1 MTRLLLE
8 AALLWVSAGAA
19 IFAWAQPGYTGYAL
33 VLSASKHATVLTLCC
48 ILSFYYNDL
57 YDFRV
62 VRSFRDFG
70 SRLLQSFG
78 VAFVLLAACY
88 AFLPAVR
95 VQTGAFGISL
105 VAVVCVLV
113 PFRALGYTLMR
124 RRLFLER
131 VLLLGRG
138 PIAEKILREI
148 EARPHFGYEIVG
160 VADDASAASTHHGYP
175 VLGPLTRLREII
187 AETRPNRIIVAL
199 SERRARLPVRQLLD
213 ARVNGCIVEDGVD
226 TYERL
231 SGKIAIESL
240 TPSNLI
246 YSRDFKKSR
255 PDLTAGRV
263 TSLAVAIVGLIVCAP
278 IFGLIALAIKLQP
291 KRDRGPLFFV
301 QERLGLQGRSFKLI
315 KFRTMRV
322 VDGPTSEW
330 VTDNHE
336 RITRLGGVLRKFRL
350 DELPQFINVIRGDMN
365 LVGPRPHPVTN
376 VELFGEGIPY
386 YSLRSAVRPGI
397 TGWAQIRL
405 GYANNLEEETEKMRY
420 DLYYIKHLSFWLD
433 MRILFDTVKT
443 VLFGQGSQSV
453 ERYERPAATEPKA
466 VRTQEPN
473 MAVNPIDPSTE
484 VTVVISTSLEQ
495 RIRDHS
501 AHIAIIGQGYV
512 GLPLATEF
520 ARVGFTVSGIDND
533 PDRVT
538 TLNMGRSCTPDLT
551 DKDLQSLIRAGK
563 YAATTDFSVLQKSD
577 VVIIC
582 VPTPLRKSKDPD
594 ISYVVAAGTEVA
606 TRFHPGQLVV
616 LESTTY
622 PETTEELLL
631 PMFEPKGAK
640 VGEDLFLA
648 FSPERIDPGNP
659 TFRVGDIPKI
669 VGGVTAECTRLTA
682 ALYRQIVPKVR
693 EVSSPKVAE
702 LAKLYENVFRN
713 VNIALANE
721 FAQMCRRLNVNSK
734 EVIDAAATKPFG
746 FMPFYPGPGIGGHC
760 IPIDPLYLSW
770 KLRLDGYESR
780 FIALADD
787 INRSM
792 PHMVVEMVTQALN
805 TQRRSVNGAQII
817 ALGVAYKKGVGD
829 LRESPALEVMELLRA
844 RGAEVSYADPHVPS
858 ITFEGHLLKAIEPTD
873 AVLGAADCVVILTD
887 HAEFDYA
894 RTLAASRL
902 VIDTR
907 NATFGLP
914 APAGRVVR
922 L

>member
-1 MTRLLLE
+1 M
-8 AALLWVSAGAA
+8 
-19 IFAWAQPGYTGYAL
+19 
-33 VLSASKHATVLTLCC
+33 
-48 ILSFYYNDL
+48 
-57 YDFRV
+57 
-62 VRSFRDFG
+62 
-70 SRLLQSFG
+70 
-78 VAFVLLAACY
+78 
-88 AFLPAVR
+88 
-95 VQTGAFGISL
+95 
-105 VAVVCVLV
+105 
-113 PFRALGYTLMR
+113 
-124 RRLFLER
+124 
-131 VLLLGRG
+131 
-138 PIAEKILREI
+138 
-148 EARPHFGYEIVG
+148 
-160 VADDASAASTHHGYP
+160 
-175 VLGPLTRLREII
+175 
-187 AETRPNRIIVAL
+187 
-199 SERRARLPVRQLLD
+199 
-213 ARVNGCIVEDGVD
+213 
-226 TYERL
+226 
-231 SGKIAIESL
+231 
-240 TPSNLI
+240 
-246 YSRDFKKSR
+246 
-255 PDLTAGRV
+255 
-263 TSLAVAIVGLIVCAP
+263 
-278 IFGLIALAIKLQP
+278 
-291 KRDRGPLFFV
+291 
-301 QERLGLQGRSFKLI
+301 
-315 KFRTMRV
+315 
-322 VDGPTSEW
+322 
-330 VTDNHE
+330 
-336 RITRLGGVLRKFRL
+336 
-350 DELPQFINVIRGDMN
+350 
-365 LVGPRPHPVTN
+365 
-376 VELFGEGIPY
+376 
-386 YSLRSAVRPGI
+386 
-397 TGWAQIRL
+397 
-405 GYANNLEEETEKMRY
+405 
-420 DLYYIKHLSFWLD
+420 
-433 MRILFDTVKT
+433 
-443 VLFGQGSQSV
+443 
-453 ERYERPAATEPKA
+453 
-466 VRTQEPN
+466 
-473 MAVNPIDPSTE
+473 
-484 VTVVISTSLEQ
+484 ISTSLEQ

-533 PDRVT
+533 PDRVSS
-538 TLNMGRSCTPDLT
+538 LNLGCSCTPDLT
-551 DKDLQSLIRAGK
+551 DEDLKSLIRAGK
-563 YAATTDFSVLQKSD
+563 YAATTDFSVLQRSD

-606 TRFHPGQLVV
+606 ARFHPGQLVV

-631 PMFEPKGAK
+631 PMFASKGAK

-682 ALYRQIVPKVR
+682 ALYHQIVPKVR

-792 PHMVVEMVTQALN
+792 PHVVVEMVAQALN
-805 TQRRSVNGAQII
+805 GQRRSVNGAHII
-817 ALGVAYKKGVGD
+817 ALGVAYKRGVGD
-829 LRESPALEVMELLRA
+829 LRESPALEVMELLRK

-858 ITFEGHLLKAIEPTD
+858 INFEGHVLKAIEPTD
-873 AVLGAADCVVILTD
+873 AALGAADCVVILTD
-887 HAEFDYA
+887 HPEFDYQ

-902 VIDTR
+902 VVDTR